1 MRKANLL
8 YSFEDFALDTDTREL
23 RRSGELLSV
32 EPKVFDL
39 LAHLI
44 ANRERVVSKDDLIAS
59 VWHGRIV
66 SESALTTCLN
76 AARTALGDNGETQ
89 RLIKTLPRK
98 GLRFVGEV
106 REQKAAGTAA
116 ANVAPASPKASL
128 PLPDRPSL
136 AVLPFI
142 NIGGDP
148 EQDYFADGIVEEMI
162 TALSRMR
169 WLFVIARNSS
179 FTFKGRMVDVKEV
192 GRELGVRYV
201 LQGSVRKAAQRLR
214 ITAQLVDA
222 ATGTNLWADRFEGTL
237 DDIFDLQDQVTTSV
251 IAAISPQLERAEIAR
266 AKRKLTES
274 LDAYDLYL
282 HGMAAYHQ
290 SDPGGDRPGL
300 AGLLPRDR
308 TRPRLGSSVRHGGDG
323 VLEAQGQRL
332 GCRSQARGGGNQ
344 KTRATGRQS
353 RGRTM
358 LSHSAFPDYALAHVA
373 GELDDGAAFIDRALH
388 LNPNLGSVLLASGWV
403 KVWLGEPELAIEHL
417 TQAMRLSPLD
427 PFIHMMQIAT
437 SHAHF
442 FAGRFAESA
451 SWAQKALREQPEAL
465 PAVRIAAASLAL
477 SGRDGEARK
486 AVARL
491 LHLDA
496 ALRVSNFR
504 ETLGPYRHQEYVTQ
518 YGDALRKAG
527 LPG

>member
-1 MRKANLL
+1 ML

-290 SDPGGDRPGL
+290 WTREATDQALRDFYRAIELGPDLAAAYAMAAMAYSRRRGNGWVVDRKREVAEIRRL
-300 AGLLPRDR
+300 ARQAVK
-308 TRPRLGSSVRHGGDG
+308 LGPDDAV
-323 VLEAQGQRL
+323 AL
-332 GCRSQARGGGNQ
+332 GFSGF
-344 KTRATGRQS
+344 T
-353 RGRTM
+353 
-358 LSHSAFPDYALAHVA
+358 LAHVA

-388 LNPNLGSVLLASGWV
+388 LNPNLASALLASGWV

-427 PFIHMMQIAT
+427 PFIHMMQIAI

-451 SWAQKALREQPEAL
+451 SWAEKALREQPEAF

>member
-1 MRKANLL
+1 MRKTTLL
-8 YSFEDFALDTDTREL
+8 YSFECFALNTDTREL
-23 RRSGELLSV
+23 RRSGELLSI

-44 ANRERVVSKDDLIAS
+44 SNRERVVSKDDLLAA
-59 VWHGRIV
+59 VWDGRIV
-66 SESALTTCLN
+66 SELALTTAIN
-76 AARTALGDNGETQ
+76 AARGALGDNGEAQ
-89 RLIKTLPRK
+89 RLIKTLLRK
-98 GLRFVGEV
+98 GFRFVGEV
-106 REQKAAGTAA
+106 REQKAGGTAA
-116 ANVAPASPKASL
+116 ANVAPASPEPSL

-179 FTFKGRMVDVKEV
+179 FTFKGQLVDVKEV

-237 DDIFDLQDQVTTSV
+237 DDVFDLQDQVTTSV
-251 IAAISPQLERAEIAR
+251 IAAISPQLERAEITR
-266 AKRKLTES
+266 AKRKPTES
-274 LDAYDLYL
+274 LDAYDIYL
-282 HGMAAYHQ
+282 HGLAAYHRWTREATDQ
-290 SDPGGDRPGL
+290 ALLDFYRAIELGPDLAAAYAMAAMAYSRRWGNGWVVDREREVAEIRRL
-300 AGLLPRDR
+300 AR
-308 TRPRLGSSVRHGGDG
+308 
-323 VLEAQGQRL
+323 
-332 GCRSQARGGGNQ
+332 QAV
-344 KTRATGRQS
+344 K
-353 RGRTM
+353 
-358 LSHSAFPDYALAHVA
+358 LAHDDAVALGFSGFTLAHAA
-373 GELDDGAAFIDRALH
+373 GELDDGAALVERAIY
-388 LNPNLGSVLLASGWV
+388 LNPNLASALLASGWV

-427 PFIHMMQIAT
+427 PFIHMMQTAI

-442 FAGRFAESA
+442 FALRFAESA
-451 SWAQKALREQPEAL
+451 SWAEKALREQPDAF

-477 SGRDGEARK
+477 SGRGGEARK

-504 ETLGPYRHQEYVTQ
+504 ETLGPYRHQEYVAQ
-518 YGDALRKAG
+518 YGDALRTAG
-527 LPG
+527 LPD

>member
-179 FTFKGRMVDVKEV
+179 FTFKGQLVDVKEV

-290 SDPGGDRPGL
+290 WTREATDQALRDFYRAIELGPDLAAAYAMAAMAYSRRRGNGWVVDRKREVAEIRRL
-300 AGLLPRDR
+300 ARQAVK
-308 TRPRLGSSVRHGGDG
+308 LGPDDAV
-323 VLEAQGQRL
+323 AL
-332 GCRSQARGGGNQ
+332 GFSGF
-344 KTRATGRQS
+344 T
-353 RGRTM
+353 
-358 LSHSAFPDYALAHVA
+358 LAHVA

-388 LNPNLGSVLLASGWV
+388 LNPNLASALLASGWV

-427 PFIHMMQIAT
+427 PFIHMMQIAI

-451 SWAQKALREQPEAL
+451 SWAEKALREQPEAF